1 MRLLPAGRTA
11 VLVELDDAGQ
21 RRRLHRTLS
30 EHPAV
35 GTVDLVPAQT
45 TVLIDVESPDQLPAA
60 VAHVQE
66 LIAAGLDCVEQG
78 VREVVE
84 VPVRY
89 DGLDLSDVAELL
101 NMTTDELVRR
111 HSDQQWTVEFA
122 GFMPGFGYMS
132 GADWPYRIPRRDS
145 PRTRI
150 PPGSIALADGFTG
163 VYPQASPGGWQII
176 GTTDAILWDE
186 KADPPALLLPGAVIR
201 FEVVEIALEPGFRR
215 AVSPWLMDSPA
226 STRKP
231 PRAAGRL
238 LARLT
243 QSCGMRRLTRQLYYS
258 REPSSDSRWWTHD
271 PLRSGDSRAENPH

>member
-45 TVLIDVESPDQLPAA
+45 TVLIEVESAGQLPDA
-60 VAHVQE
+60 VVHVQE
-66 LIAAGLDCVEQG
+66 LIADGLECVEEGAQ
-78 VREVVE
+78 EAVV

-89 DGLDLSDVAELL
+89 DGLDLSDVADVLD
-101 NMTTDELVRR
+101 MATDELVRR

-132 GADWPYRIPRRDS
+132 GTDWPYRVPRRDS

-163 VYPQASPGGWQII
+163 AYPQASRGGWQII
-176 GTTDAILWDE
+176 GTTDAVLWDE
-186 KADPPALLLPGAVIR
+186 KADPPALLIPGAVIK
-201 FEVVEIALEPGFRR
+201 FEVA
-215 AVSPWLMDSPA
+215 
-226 STRKP
+226 
-231 PRAAGRL
+231 
-238 LARLT
+238 
-243 QSCGMRRLTRQLYYS
+243 
-258 REPSSDSRWWTHD
+258 
-271 PLRSGDSRAENPH
+271 N

>member
-11 VLVELDDAGQ
+11 VLVELDDVGQ

-89 DGLDLSDVAELL
+89 DG
-101 NMTTDELVRR
+101 R

-132 GADWPYRIPRRDS
+132 GADWPYRIPRRDT

-163 VYPQASPGGWQII
+163 AYPQASPGGWQII

-201 FEVVEIALEPGFRR
+201 FEVV
-215 AVSPWLMDSPA
+215 DS
-226 STRKP
+226 
-231 PRAAGRL
+231 
-238 LARLT
+238 
-243 QSCGMRRLTRQLYYS
+243 
-258 REPSSDSRWWTHD
+258 
-271 PLRSGDSRAENPH
+271 